1 MNDCAS
7 LPKLKELNI
16 PYYVQIY
23 DIMYERISSGA
34 LKEGDTI
41 PGENALAAYW
51 NVSRS
56 TIRLAVRKLEED
68 GLIYKMQGKK
78 TTVTG
83 QMERSR
89 TGISQIVN
97 PCLTGCQ
104 QPVTRT
110 ESIIS
115 FQNGGKL
122 VSDLL
127 GLERGSF
134 IALAVDTK
142 YFVKEVHVASSVT
155 VIPVLE
161 VEKTGISVDDQK
173 EIEDF
178 VLNQIYRKAERS
190 ELSMSAMEWTEEE
203 TDKPKTSILI
213 VMDDVLSEGDH
224 AVSYHKYWMDG
235 NWYRF
240 SMERRR

>member
-1 MNDCAS
+1 MDDCKN
-7 LPKLKELNI
+7 LPLLQEQNV

-23 DIMYERISSGA
+23 DIIYEMICSGV

-41 PGENALAAYW
+41 PGENALATYW

-83 QMERSR
+83 KMEHSRSSI
-89 TGISQIVN
+89 TKIVN
-97 PCLTGCQ
+97 PCLVGCLQ
-104 QPVTRT
+104 SITRT
-110 ESIIS
+110 ESRTS

-122 VSDLL
+122 VIDLL
-127 GLERGSF
+127 GVERESF

-142 YFVKEVHVASSVT
+142 YYVNEEHVASSVT
-155 VIPVLE
+155 VVPVVE
-161 VEKTGISVDDQK
+161 VEKNGIFVEDKS

-178 VLNQIYRKAERS
+178 VLKRIYKQAKRS
-190 ELSMSAMEWTEEE
+190 EIAMSAMEWTEEE
-203 TDKPKTSILI
+203 TDKPRTSILI
-213 VMDDVLSEGDH
+213 VMDEVLAEGNH
-224 AVSYHKYWMDG
+224 AISYHKYWMDS

-240 SMERRR
+240 SIERSR

>member
-1 MNDCAS
+1 MDDCKN
-7 LPKLKELNI
+7 LPLLQEQNV

-23 DIMYERISSGA
+23 DIVYEMISSGV

-41 PGENALAAYW
+41 PGENALATYW

-83 QMERSR
+83 KMEHSRSSI
-89 TGISQIVN
+89 TKIVN
-97 PCLTGCQ
+97 PCLVGCLQ
-104 QPVTRT
+104 SITRT
-110 ESIIS
+110 ESRTS

-122 VSDLL
+122 VIDLL
-127 GLERGSF
+127 GVERESF

-142 YFVKEVHVASSVT
+142 YYVNEEHVASSVT
-155 VIPVLE
+155 VVPVVE
-161 VEKTGISVDDQK
+161 VEKNGIFVEDKS

-178 VLNQIYRKAERS
+178 VLKRIYKQAKRS
-190 ELSMSAMEWTEEE
+190 EIAMSAMEWTEEE
-203 TDKPKTSILI
+203 TDKPRTSILI
-213 VMDDVLSEGDH
+213 VMDEVLAEGNH
-224 AVSYHKYWMDG
+224 AISYHKYWMDS

-240 SMERRR
+240 SIERSR

>member
-1 MNDCAS
+1 M
-7 LPKLKELNI
+7 
-16 PYYVQIY
+16 
-23 DIMYERISSGA
+23 
-34 LKEGDTI
+34 
-41 PGENALAAYW
+41 
-51 NVSRS
+51 
-56 TIRLAVRKLEED
+56 
-68 GLIYKMQGKK
+68 
-78 TTVTG
+78 
-83 QMERSR
+83 
-89 TGISQIVN
+89 
-97 PCLTGCQ
+97 
-104 QPVTRT
+104 
-110 ESIIS
+110 
-115 FQNGGKL
+115 
-122 VSDLL
+122 
-127 GLERGSF
+127 
-134 IALAVDTK
+134 DTK

>member
-1 MNDCAS
+1 MDDCRN
-7 LPKLKELNI
+7 LPALRDLNI

-23 DIMYERISSGA
+23 DIVYEMISSGI

-83 QMERSR
+83 KMEHNRS
-89 TGISQIVN
+89 GITQIVN
-97 PCLTGCQ
+97 PCLAGCL

-110 ESIIS
+110 ESRIS
-115 FQNGGKL
+115 FQNGGNL

-127 GLERGSF
+127 GMERESF
-134 IALAVDTK
+134 IAMAVDTK
-142 YFVKEVHVASSVT
+142 YYVNEEHVASSVT
-155 VIPVLE
+155 VMPVVE
-161 VEKTGISVDDQK
+161 VEKTGISVEDQF

-178 VLNQIYRKAERS
+178 VLKQIYKQVKRS
-190 ELSMSAMEWTEEE
+190 ELAMSAMEWTEEE
-203 TDKPKTSILI
+203 TDKPRTPILI
-213 VMDDVLSEGDH
+213 VMDEVLAEGDH
-224 AVSYHKYWMDG
+224 AISYHKYWMDS

-240 SMERRR
+240 SMERSR

>member
-1 MNDCAS
+1 M
-7 LPKLKELNI
+7 K
-16 PYYVQIY
+16 
-23 DIMYERISSGA
+23 
-34 LKEGDTI
+34 
-41 PGENALAAYW
+41 NALAAYW

-97 PCLTGCQ
+97 PCMTGCQ
-104 QPVTRT
+104 QPVTKT

-173 EIEDF
+173 KIEDF

-203 TDKPKTSILI
+203 TDKPKTTILI

>member
-1 MNDCAS
+1 MDDCKS
-7 LPKLKELNI
+7 LPPLKELNI

-23 DIMYERISSGA
+23 DIVYEQIESGV

-83 QMERSR
+83 KMQRRRS
-89 TGISQIVN
+89 GLNQIAN
-97 PCLTGCQ
+97 PCLAGCQ
-104 QPVTRT
+104 QPVTKT
-110 ESIIS
+110 ESRIS

-127 GLERGSF
+127 GMEAGSF
-134 IALAVDTK
+134 ISLVVDTK
-142 YFVKEVHVASSVT
+142 YFVNGEHVASSVT
-155 VIPVLE
+155 VIPVGE
-161 VEKTGISVDDQK
+161 VEKTGIPVDDQS
-173 EIEDF
+173 EIEKF
-178 VLNQIYRKAERS
+178 VLERIYKQAERS
-190 ELSMSAMEWTEEE
+190 QLAMSALEWTEEE
-203 TDKPKTSILI
+203 TDKPNTPILI
-213 VMDDVLSEGDH
+213 VMDEVLEKGDH
-224 AVSYHKYWMDG
+224 AISYHKYWMDS

-240 SMERRR
+240 SMERNR

>member
-1 MNDCAS
+1 MDDCKTLPS
-7 LPKLKELNI
+7 LQALNM

-23 DIMYERISSGA
+23 DIFYEMISSGA
-34 LKEGDTI
+34 LKEGDNI
-41 PGENALAAYW
+41 PGENTLAAYW

-83 QMERSR
+83 KMKRNSS
-89 TGISQIVN
+89 GITRIAN
-97 PCLTGCQ
+97 PCLVGCF
-104 QPVTRT
+104 QPVTRV
-110 ESIIS
+110 ESKIS

-127 GLERGSF
+127 GMKRESF

-142 YFVKEVHVASSVT
+142 YYVNEDHVASSVT
-155 VIPVLE
+155 VMPVVE
-161 VEKTGISVDDQK
+161 VEKTGISVDNQSEMD
-173 EIEDF
+173 DF
-178 VLNQIYRKAERS
+178 VLKQIYKLAKRS

-203 TDKPKTSILI
+203 TDKPQTPILI
-213 VMDDVLSEGDH
+213 VMDEVLAEGDH
-224 AVSYHKYWMDG
+224 AISYHKYWMDS

-240 SMERRR
+240 SIERSR

>member
-1 MNDCAS
+1 MDDCRS
-7 LPKLKELNI
+7 LPPLKELNI

-23 DIMYERISSGA
+23 DIVYEMIHNGT

-68 GLIYKMQGKK
+68 GLIYKMQGRK

-89 TGISQIVN
+89 SGITQIVN
-97 PCLTGCQ
+97 PCLAGCQ

-110 ESIIS
+110 ESKFS

-127 GLERGSF
+127 GLERESF

-142 YFVKEVHVASSVT
+142 YYVDKEHVATSVT
-155 VIPVLE
+155 VIPVLKLE
-161 VEKTGISVDDQK
+161 QAGLAVDDQS
-173 EIEDF
+173 EIENF
-178 VLNQIYRKAERS
+178 VLKQIYKQAKRS
-190 ELSMSAMEWTEEE
+190 ELSMSVMEWTEEE
-203 TDKPKTSILI
+203 ADKPKTSILI
-213 VMDDVLSEGDH
+213 VMDEVLSEGEQSI
-224 AVSYHKYWMDG
+224 SYHKYWMDG

>member
-1 MNDCAS
+1 
-7 LPKLKELNI
+7 
-16 PYYVQIY
+16 
-23 DIMYERISSGA
+23 
-34 LKEGDTI
+34 
-41 PGENALAAYW
+41 
-51 NVSRS
+51 
-56 TIRLAVRKLEED
+56 
-68 GLIYKMQGKK
+68 MQGKK

-97 PCLTGCQ
+97 PCMTGCQ
-104 QPVTRT
+104 QPVTKT